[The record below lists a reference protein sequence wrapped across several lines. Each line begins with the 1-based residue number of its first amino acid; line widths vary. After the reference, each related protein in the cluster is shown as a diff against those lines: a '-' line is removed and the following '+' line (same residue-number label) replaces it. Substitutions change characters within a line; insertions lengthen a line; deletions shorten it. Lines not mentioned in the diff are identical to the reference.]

1 MIHNAL
7 PDLDSVGEYGADLR
21 RVRCCNHAATG
32 AGRIRTEQENY
43 GARKAENRLYM
54 PDFPTGQY
62 LPGKH

>member
-1 MIHNAL
+1 MIHDAL
-7 PDLDSVGEYGADLR
+7 PDLHSVGGNGADLR

-43 GARKAENRLYM
+43 GARKTENRLYM

-62 LPGKH
+62 LPGKL